1 MKTKLLTVIFS
12 MLFLMSCSSFIK
24 DDSVL
29 SKQSQ
34 QQVQGDGMSRGM
46 PNSNYGAPPPYG
58 APYGYR
64 NPYNPYYPPPSPDD
78 EAMVRQYEGRTY
90 FFGKHFTSWTIWSRY
105 LIAHPNMTR
114 YGKYFYDGTQMM
126 FRFCDPDSKQ
136 CFFFI
141 IDR

>member
-1 MKTKLLTVIFS
+1 MKTKLMTLLVVVI
-12 MLFLMSCSSFIK
+12 LIPFLMSCTAAIK
-24 DDSVL
+24 DDSVGL
-29 SKQSQ
+29 KQIQEKGVSK
-34 QQVQGDGMSRGM
+34 GMRDF
-46 PNSNYGAPPPYG
+46 GAPPPYG

-78 EAMVRQYEGRTY
+78 ETAPRMYDGKPY
-90 FFGKHFTSWTIWSRY
+90 YFGKHFTSWSEWSRY
-105 LIAHPNMTR
+105 LVAHPNMTR

-126 FRFCDPDSKQ
+126 FRFCDPDSRQ